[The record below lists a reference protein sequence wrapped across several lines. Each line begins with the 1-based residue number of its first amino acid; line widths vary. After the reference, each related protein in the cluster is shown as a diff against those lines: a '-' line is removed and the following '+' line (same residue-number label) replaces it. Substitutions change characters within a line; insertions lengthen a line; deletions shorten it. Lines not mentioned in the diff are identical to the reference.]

1 MPEKSAIKANDET
14 ILSEAVRLVSDGI
27 AVTFP
32 VNGRSMRPFIVGG
45 KDSVILEKPTKTQVL
60 DIVLAY
66 VENGRHV
73 IHRVIAIDGE
83 RVTLMGDGNLY
94 GVEHCLVSDIL
105 AQATYVVKPGGKKIS
120 LVSRRSLRLASLWKK
135 LKPIRKWLLLLYR
148 IKEKVISK

>member
-1 MPEKSAIKANDET
+1 MPEKSAIKTNDET

-66 VENGRHV
+66 VENSRHV